1 MNRVSARRSGLV
13 AVAAIAISIP
23 AVVSWVGPAV
33 GAEPHGT
40 VSHPVSHGAQAK
52 PYRYRIVDLGAVGD
66 DTQAQGEAGS
76 PNGLAA
82 GNSYGTGPTS
92 VFSWSSSGGLVG
104 LPSAPGR
111 PWTKVG
117 GINDAGTVVGTSAT
131 TSFGSDPRPMIWQDS
146 VRKRLPL
153 PHGLAYGRAYSVN
166 DSGMVAGS
174 AGGSGLSYDLCTLYN
189 GTKTT
194 VIRQTLP
201 DGSYCS
207 EAFGINDAGRV
218 VGIGIDPNNP
228 ARNVAFVI
236 DTATKT
242 TYTLGGTKG
251 RNGAIAFGVSEAGQV
266 VGSSMQDQGDGVPFI
281 WTESTGM
288 VQIPLPKG
296 TSSGEARG
304 VNSAGWVVG
313 YAASAYSIPFVYDG
327 THTYR
332 LADLL
337 PAGSGW
343 DLSKNTSSAAMSI
356 SEDGVIIGT
365 GVRDGQVRAFAM
377 IPRTKG

>member
-1 MNRVSARRSGLV
+1 M
-13 AVAAIAISIP
+13 
-23 AVVSWVGPAV
+23 
-33 GAEPHGT
+33 
-40 VSHPVSHGAQAK
+40 SHGSQAK
-52 PYRYRIVDLGAVGD
+52 PDRYRIVDLGAVGD
-66 DTQAQGEAGS
+66 DTQAQGETGS
-76 PNGLAA
+76 PGGLAA
-82 GNSYGTGPTS
+82 GNSYGDGPTR
-92 VFSWSSSGGLVG
+92 VFSWSSDGGLVG

-131 TSFGSDPRPMIWQDS
+131 TPYGSDPRPMLWQDG

-153 PHGLAYGRAYSVN
+153 PRGLAYGRAYDVN
-166 DSGMVAGS
+166 DAGVVAGS
-174 AGGSGLSYDLCTLYN
+174 AGGQGHVYDVCTLSD

-194 VIRQTLP
+194 VIRRTLP

-207 EAFGINDAGRV
+207 TAFAINGAGRV
-218 VGIGIDPNNP
+218 VGSGIDPNNA

-236 DTATKT
+236 DTATNT
-242 TYTLGGTKG
+242 TYTLGGTPG
-251 RNGAIAFGVSEAGQV
+251 RNGGIAFGVSEAGQV
-266 VGSSMQDQGDGVPFI
+266 VGVSMQDQGDGVPFI
-281 WTESTGM
+281 WTQATGM
-288 VQIPLPKG
+288 VEIPLPKG

-313 YAASAYSIPFVYDG
+313 YASSAYSVPWVYDG
-327 THTYR
+327 SRTYR
-332 LADLL
+332 LAKLL

-356 SEDGVIIGT
+356 SEDGVIIGS

-377 IPRTKG
+377 IPRTRG

>member
-1 MNRVSARRSGLV
+1 MDRRNARTRG
-13 AVAAIAISIP
+13 AVAIGAIAATLS
-23 AVVSWVGPAV
+23 AATGWAGPAV
-33 GAEPHGT
+33 GAQPAGAA
-40 VSHPVSHGAQAK
+40 SHAVQAK
-52 PYRYRIVDLGAVGD
+52 PYHYRIVDLGAVGD

-82 GNSYGTGPTS
+82 GNSYGDGPTRI
-92 VFSWSSSGGLVG
+92 FSWSSNGGLVG

-131 TSFGSDPRPMIWQDS
+131 TAYGSDPRPMLWQDG

-153 PHGLAYGRAYSVN
+153 PRGLDFGRAYDVN
-166 DSGMVAGS
+166 DAGLVAGS
-174 AGGSGLSYDLCTLYN
+174 AGGPGHTYDVCTLSN
-189 GTKTT
+189 GTKTR
-194 VIRQTLP
+194 VISKTLP

-207 EAFGINDAGRV
+207 TAFGINDSGRV
-218 VGIGIDPNNP
+218 VGSGIDPNNA

-236 DTATKT
+236 DTATHK
-242 TYTLGGTKG
+242 TYTLGGTEG
-251 RNGAIAFGVSEAGQV
+251 RNGGIAFGVSEAGQV
-266 VGSSMQDQGDGVPFI
+266 VGASMENQGDGVPFI
-281 WTESTGM
+281 WSESTGM
-288 VQIPLPKG
+288 VEIPLPKG

-313 YAASAYSIPFVYDG
+313 YASSAYAIPFVYDG

-332 LADLL
+332 LAHLL

-365 GVRDGQVRAFAM
+365 GVHNGQVRAFAM
-377 IPRTKG
+377 IPRTRG